1 MSMNFFSLKHGFL
14 KMIYLDEG
22 ISPPLC
28 PQSSFPEVVDWNE
41 KWANPVHSA
50 CFTVNVDQPP
60 FLFSSFAPR
69 TLYDVP
75 IHKFRHAILGILR
88 RSL

>member
-1 MSMNFFSLKHGFL
+1 MKEFRLHYVHRVPFQKLLTGMKNGQILFIVHVLQL
-14 KMIYLDEG
+14 MWIN
-22 ISPPLC
+22 PLFYFRHLRHVTR
-28 PQSSFPEVVDWNE
+28 SYE
-41 KWANPVHSA
+41 
-50 CFTVNVDQPP
+50 
-60 FLFSSFAPR
+60 